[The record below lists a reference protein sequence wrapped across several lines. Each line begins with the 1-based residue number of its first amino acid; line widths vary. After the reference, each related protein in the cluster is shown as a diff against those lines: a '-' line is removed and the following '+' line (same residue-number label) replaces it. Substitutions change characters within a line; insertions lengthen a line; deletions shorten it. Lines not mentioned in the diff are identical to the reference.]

1 MAQNRRILAGGLWL
15 FAGLPILASFVQA
28 AVALLGTSTTGIP
41 VIGGI
46 KRLFQSIAVFDAAG
60 DLLRSSPS
68 IVLVLFVLVTVAWL
82 AQGVGM
88 LALTN
93 RVFTFG
99 AAGFVTLFLVLF
111 ELVYLPLLSADIP
124 TVQVAG
130 FLFVPVVVAVA
141 LWAATL
147 VFEWDVTLDDA
158 TGDRL
163 ADAREGAQR
172 ERRAFDE
179 RIDSA
184 VPESARHSLR
194 PFVPDAVDTVER
206 EADAF
211 RDECQS
217 VVDRAEQLTN
227 EQDSVSSRERNERS
241 EQVLADAQ
249 ALNGQGRAEQV
260 AEEFER
266 SLVDAIRTEFGE
278 FGVDSRYGRRYEFR
292 NLREYNEL
300 PLPTLSCPP
309 AQVGGTRHELA
320 DRLADAVETDGL
332 PAVASAIEECQ
343 EHLSEARSV
352 IEQREG
358 TVADRLDATDRTLD
372 IARGHVESLD
382 GDARERLTEF
392 LLEGRTPETV
402 DSVPTV
408 PDIRDKQERA
418 KDRLHRG
425 NFDEARRIADK
436 ASTAAE
442 HIEEIAEFF
451 ADSVGATIDYGS
463 GSIPIPPTVG
473 PELVAQLRVPFEGT
487 YGVEYAV
494 DGDTLR
500 LSSTDDAGTAT
511 TQQETRER
519 VQQTENESVQ
529 ADDVLYVLRELKS
542 AAAATS
548 VEGSVELQT
557 EQLPEKFVQSDILHE
572 IKSFA
577 ERQSDVT
584 GVSVPDGAP
593 PGFLSIEVSDS
604 VSPQRAMTTLQEQ
617 YARSQN

>member
-28 AVALLGTSTTGIP
+28 AVALLGTSATGIP

-60 DLLRSSPS
+60 DLFRSSPS

-93 RVFTFG
+93 RVFTLG

-124 TVQVAG
+124 IVQVAG

-147 VFEWDVTLDDA
+147 VYEWDITLDDA

-163 ADAREGAQR
+163 ADAREDAQR

-179 RIDSA
+179 HIDSA
-184 VPESARHSLR
+184 VPESARQSLR
-194 PFVPDAVDTVER
+194 SFVPDAVDTVER

-227 EQDSVSSRERNERS
+227 EQDSVSSRERNEQS
-241 EQVLADAQ
+241 EQVLADAK
-249 ALNGQGRAEQV
+249 ALDGQGRAEQV

-320 DRLADAVETDGL
+320 DRLVEAVETDGL
-332 PAVASAIEECQ
+332 PSVASAIEGCQ
-343 EHLSEARSV
+343 EHLSEAQSV
-352 IEQREG
+352 IEQREE
-358 TVADRLDATDRTLD
+358 TVAERLDATDRTLD
-372 IARGHVESLD
+372 VARGHVESLD
-382 GDARERLTEF
+382 GNARERLTEF
-392 LLEGRTPETV
+392 LFEGRTPETV

-418 KDRLHRG
+418 KDRLHQG
-425 NFDEARRIADK
+425 NFDEARRIADE

-473 PELVAQLRVPFEGT
+473 TELVAQLRVPFEGT

-500 LSSTDDAGTAT
+500 LSSTDDVGTTT

-572 IKSFA
+572 VKSFA

-584 GVSVPDGAP
+584 GVSVPDDAP

-604 VSPQRAMTTLQEQ
+604 ISPQRAMTTLQEQ